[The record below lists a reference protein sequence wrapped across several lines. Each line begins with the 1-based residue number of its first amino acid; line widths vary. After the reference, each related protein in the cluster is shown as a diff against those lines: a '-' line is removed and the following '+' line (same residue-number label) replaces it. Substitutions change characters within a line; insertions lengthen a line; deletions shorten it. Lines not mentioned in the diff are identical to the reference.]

1 MAIDYWGIKEIN
13 TKKYLPYIN
22 GFLVL
27 YIYALDLFIND
38 FMTVLGTWTFSF
50 YLFAVLLV
58 IIVSPIT
65 WRKSDNNLVW
75 ILRLLVLIS
84 LITISLTTY
93 SPFVFFLYYLHTL
106 TIIFFYKN
114 FREFLVGTALLTITY
129 VITSFINPVLRM
141 EAINWGF
148 FAVFISFLSVHLLH
162 NQKENNKKLRQL
174 SKIFKIMLSSTNNG
188 IQFIDAQGHTRILNP
203 AAEII
208 YGRCENETSGAYDWE
223 LYYKGRKF
231 DENGKYTSLITETL
245 ETGKVH
251 KDDIRTFIDK
261 HGKQKTYLV
270 ETFRVYDDAEKEIM
284 GAIGIYRDISEQKEM
299 ERQLLDAHYEMANM
313 AVTDE
318 LTELYNFR
326 YFRQRLPTE
335 IAKAYKSTLSLLII
349 DIDFFKKYN
358 DLYGHLEGDKVL
370 REIGGILK
378 ESFRTT
384 DIVARYGGEEFTVIL
399 PGMDKQKAIE
409 VAERIRIKI
418 KETSIRGEEKLPN
431 GKLTVTI
438 GVSTVPSDAK
448 NAEELI
454 KLADN
459 ALYRGKNAAR
469 DVVVTYEEGSYIAH

>member
-1 MAIDYWGIKEIN
+1 MAVNYWEIKEIN
-13 TKKYLPYIN
+13 IKKYLPYIN

-27 YIYALDLFIND
+27 YIFASDLFINN
-38 FMTVLGTWTFSF
+38 FIAILEAWRIGF
-50 YLFAVLLV
+50 YLFAILLV
-58 IIVSPIT
+58 IIVSPFT
-65 WRKSDNNLVW
+65 WRKSSNNLVW
-75 ILRLLVLIS
+75 ILRVLVLIS
-84 LITISLTTY
+84 LIYISLTTY
-93 SPFVFFLYYLHTL
+93 SPIIFSLYYLQIL
-106 TIIFFYKN
+106 TFALWYKN
-114 FREFLVGTALLTITY
+114 FRQFLVGAALLTITY
-129 VITSFINPVLRM
+129 LITSFINSVLKD
-141 EAINWGF
+141 EVIKWGF

-162 NQKENNKKLRQL
+162 NQKENNKMLRQL
-174 SKIFKIMLSSTNNG
+174 SKIFKIMLSTTNNG

-208 YGRCENETSGAYDWE
+208 YGRREDETNGVYDWE
-223 LYYKGRKF
+223 LYYKGQKF
-231 DENGKYTSLITETL
+231 DENGKYTSLITESL
-245 ETGKVH
+245 ETGQVH
-251 KDDIRTFIDK
+251 KDQIRSFTDG

-326 YFRQRLPTE
+326 YFRQRLTTE
-335 IAKAYKSTLSLLII
+335 IAKAYNSTLSLLII

-370 REIGGILK
+370 RKMGVILK
-378 ESFRTT
+378 DSFRTT

-399 PGMDKQKAIE
+399 PGMDKQKALE

-418 KETSIRGEEKLPN
+418 KETPIEGEEKLPP

-438 GVSTVPSDAK
+438 GVATVPVDAK

-459 ALYRGKNAAR
+459 ALYKGKNATR
-469 DVVVTYEEGSYIAH
+469 DVVVTYEEGSYIAY